1 MAKKSRTPPPPKGPQ
16 RGVQAPQRRDTKS
29 SGTGRQLPHVPRWGL
44 AAGGVVLVAVI
55 AVVALLL
62 ASGSSAD
69 IKSTMIKAG
78 CTYRDVAPF
87 PPKKDP
93 TNYHADVPSL
103 TTPTKGL
110 WSTDPPSAGGH
121 YPLWA
126 VWGFYRSPVN
136 PRQVVHNEE
145 HGAVVIWW
153 GPKVPKATV
162 DKLQAFYNQQPD
174 SVFGTPYPSL
184 GDKIALTAWTGDPSK
199 VLRRRELRHG
209 PHRDLLELRPE
220 RIRRLPVGL
229 PRQGAGGDPDLR
241 QRARHGPA
249 VGGH

>member
-1 MAKKSRTPPPPKGPQ
+1 M
-16 RGVQAPQRRDTKS
+16 
-29 SGTGRQLPHVPRWGL
+29 LI
-44 AAGGVVLVAVI
+44 AVI

-69 IKSTMIKAG
+69 VKSTMIKAG

-87 PPKKDP
+87 PPKKVP

-199 VLRRRELRHG
+199 YYVDGNYGTGHIAICSSFDQNAFAAFRSAYRGKG
-209 PHRDLLELRPE
+209 PEGIPTSANE
-220 RIRRLPVGL
+220 PGM
-229 PRQGAGGDPDLR
+229 
-241 QRARHGPA
+241 GPQ
-249 VGGH
+249 